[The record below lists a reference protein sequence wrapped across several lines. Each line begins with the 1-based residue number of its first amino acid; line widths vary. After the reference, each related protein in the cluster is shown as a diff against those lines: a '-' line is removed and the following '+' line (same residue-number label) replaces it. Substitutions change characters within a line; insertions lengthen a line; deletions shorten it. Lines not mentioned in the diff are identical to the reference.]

1 MEPYRKNEIY
11 AAFLMLESRGRDGF
25 YLGKEKKSE
34 WEKKYETFSLIKVTM
49 QNVTCLVDFEMSF
62 GL

>member
-11 AAFLMLESRGRDGF
+11 AAFLMLERF

-34 WEKKYETFSLIKVTM
+34 WEKKYETFSLK
-49 QNVTCLVDFEMSF
+49 
-62 GL
+62 